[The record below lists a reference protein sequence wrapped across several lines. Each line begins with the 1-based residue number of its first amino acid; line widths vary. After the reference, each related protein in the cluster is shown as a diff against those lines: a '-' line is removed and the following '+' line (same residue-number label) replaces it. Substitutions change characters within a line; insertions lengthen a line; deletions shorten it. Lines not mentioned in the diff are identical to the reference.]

1 MTHLLQDHPQ
11 RRGAGP
17 RDDAPG
23 ISETA
28 GRAFAGLFRVL
39 KVARPVRPIHPKGV
53 GLTGELTRTG
63 NSGGPS
69 GVDWLDA
76 PGTDSVE
83 ARFSRSAGLPSRLPD
98 VLGLAL
104 RLTPSDGGASGGG
117 ASGGGAS
124 GGGASGGGAVDVL
137 LSSTGWNLPGRFLL
151 QPKLDV
157 PSATFTTL
165 MPYRGRNGPVLLGL
179 RTISLPGGSVISGRW
194 VLGLYW
200 AKTAGPWQQCGELR
214 LQASPEPADT
224 PLRFNPLENQ
234 PHGAQAYA
242 WTRRL
247 REGSYR
253 AAQQPAP
260 YAAVRAAVE
269 HSAVGRPETASN
281 QPGPATTGRNT
292 MSTVS
297 QLFNTPAA
305 DVWRVISD
313 GWLYSGWVVGA
324 SRIRAVDDTWPQ
336 AGSRLHHSVGAWPLV
351 INDSTRVTA
360 AEPEKSLELV
370 ARGWPLGEAKVLITL
385 QDQGNQCLV
394 TLAEDAIRGP
404 GKRVPKV
411 LRDPMITMRN
421 RETLKRLELMA
432 AGGAGK

>member
-1 MTHLLQDHPQ
+1 MSWAWLFVS
-11 RRGAGP
+11 RRP
-17 RDDAPG
+17 
-23 ISETA
+23 TA
-28 GRAFAGLFRVL
+28 
-39 KVARPVRPIHPKGV
+39 
-53 GLTGELTRTG
+53 ERTTT
-63 NSGGPS
+63 
-69 GVDWLDA
+69 A
-76 PGTDSVE
+76 AHGT
-83 ARFSRSAGLPSRLPD
+83 A
-98 VLGLAL
+98 
-104 RLTPSDGGASGGG
+104 SDGGASGGG
-117 ASGGGAS
+117 AA
-124 GGGASGGGAVDVL
+124 DVL

-157 PSATFTTL
+157 PSTTFTTL
-165 MPYRGRNGPVLLGL
+165 MPYRGPNGPVLLGL
-179 RTISLPGGSVISGRW
+179 RTISLPGRSVTSGHW

-200 AKTAGPWQQCGELR
+200 AKPAGPWQQCGELR
-214 LQASPEPADT
+214 LQAAPDPADT

-234 PHGAQAYA
+234 LRGADAYA

-253 AAQQPAP
+253 AAQQPEPPRAL
-260 YAAVRAAVE
+260 RAAVGPA
-269 HSAVGRPETASN
+269 AVERPETTSN

-305 DVWRVISD
+305 DVWQVIAD

-336 AGSRLHHSVGAWPLV
+336 TGSRLHHSVGAWPLV
-351 INDSTRVTA
+351 INDSTRVTGS
-360 AEPEKSLELV
+360 EPEKSLELV
-370 ARGWPLGEAKVLITL
+370 ARGWPLGEAKVVITL

-394 TLAEDAIRGP
+394 TMAEDAIRGP

-411 LRDPMITMRN
+411 LRDPMITVRN

>member
-1 MTHLLQDHPQ
+1 MTHLLQDHP
-11 RRGAGP
+11 
-17 RDDAPG
+17 APG
-23 ISETA
+23 GPGPQDAAPGVSEAA
-28 GRAFAGLFRVL
+28 GHVLAGLFRIL
-39 KVARPVRPIHPKGV
+39 KVARPARPIHPKGI

-63 NSGGPS
+63 NTGGPS

-76 PGTDSVE
+76 PGTDYVQ
-83 ARFSRSAGLPSRLPD
+83 ARFSRSVGLPSRLPD

-104 RLTPSDGGASGGG
+104 RITPSDSGARGIVADGGARGGSGV
-117 ASGGGAS
+117 A
-124 GGGASGGGAVDVL
+124 DVL
-137 LSSTGWNLPGRFLL
+137 FSSTGWQLPGRFLL

-157 PSATFTTL
+157 STATLTTL

-179 RTISLPGGSVISGRW
+179 RTISLPSGSVMSGHW

-200 AKTAGPWQQCGELR
+200 AKPAGPWHQCGELR
-214 LQASPEPADT
+214 LTAAPQGADT
-224 PLRFNPLENQ
+224 SLRFNPLENQ
-234 PHGAQAYA
+234 PPGAQAYA

-247 REGSYR
+247 RERSYQT
-253 AAQQPAP
+253 AQQPAP
-260 YAAVRAAVE
+260 PFAVRAAVPQA
-269 HSAVGRPETASN
+269 AVGRPETRSN
-281 QPGPATTGRNT
+281 QPGPATTGRNA

-305 DVWRVISD
+305 DVWRVIAD

-360 AEPEKSLELV
+360 AEPGKSLELV
-370 ARGWPLGEAKVLITL
+370 ARGWPLGEAKVVISL

-394 TLAEDAIRGP
+394 TMAEDAIRGP
-404 GKRVPKV
+404 GKRVPKA

>member
-1 MTHLLQDHPQ
+1 MTHLSQDHP
-11 RRGAGP
+11 GSP
-17 RDDAPG
+17 RAASRDVPPAVA
-23 ISETA
+23 EAA
-28 GRAFAGLFRVL
+28 GRGFAGLFRVI
-39 KVARPVRPIHPKGV
+39 KVARPHRPIHPKGI
-53 GLTGELTRTG
+53 GLTGELIRTG
-63 NSGGPS
+63 NSDDPS
-69 GVDWLDA
+69 GLDWLDA

-83 ARFSRSAGLPSRLPD
+83 ARFSRSVGFPSRLPD

-104 RLTPSDGGASGGG
+104 RIRPSDREEASGTSDDGASG
-117 ASGGGAS
+117 ASDDGRA
-124 GGGASGGGAVDVL
+124 DVL
-137 LSSTGWNLPGRFLL
+137 FSSTGWQLPGRFLL
-151 QPKLDV
+151 QPKLNA
-157 PSATFTTL
+157 STATLTTL

-179 RTISLPGGSVISGRW
+179 RTISLPGRTVTYGPWI
-194 VLGLYW
+194 LGLYW
-200 AKTAGPWQQCGELR
+200 AKPAGPWQQCGELR
-214 LQASPEPADT
+214 LQANPDTADT

-234 PHGAQAYA
+234 PRGAEAYA

-247 REGSYR
+247 RERSYR
-253 AAQQPAP
+253 AAQQPEPPRAL
-260 YAAVRAAVE
+260 RAAVGPA
-269 HSAVGRPETASN
+269 AVERPETTSN

-305 DVWRVISD
+305 DVWQVIAD

-370 ARGWPLGEAKVLITL
+370 ARGWPLGEAKVVITL

-394 TLAEDAIRGP
+394 TMAEDAIRGP

-411 LRDPMITMRN
+411 LRDPMITVRN